1 MVTAKF
7 KIGDAVR
14 VRLYR
19 RNPDEERWVD
29 GYIVRSV
36 EHEDYVVER
45 NGMASCIGSLRVRAA
60 VTPGYNRRLSVAFTV
75 DKHGK
80 PIAYRWSGD
89 FAPGTLHV
97 RWIRMPL
104 VEAQNLAA
112 QGAVERVRYV
122 RWGDPPPA
130 LDAN

>member
-1 MVTAKF
+1 MVIAKF
-7 KIGDAVR
+7 KIGDAVM
-14 VRLYR
+14 VRPYG
-19 RNPDEERWVD
+19 PTADEERWVD
-29 GYIVRSV
+29 GYTVRAV
-36 EHEDYVVER
+36 QHEDYVVQR
-45 NGMASCIGSLRVRAA
+45 DGMAFCIGSHRVRAA

-89 FAPGTLHV
+89 FAPGTLHG

-104 VEAQNLAA
+104 VEAQNLDA
-112 QGAVERVRYV
+112 QGAVNRVRYV

-130 LDAN
+130 SDAN